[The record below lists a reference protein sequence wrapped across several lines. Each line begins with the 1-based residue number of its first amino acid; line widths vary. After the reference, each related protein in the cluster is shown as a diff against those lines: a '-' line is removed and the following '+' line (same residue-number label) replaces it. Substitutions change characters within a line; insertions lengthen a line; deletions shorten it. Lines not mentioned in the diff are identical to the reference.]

1 MNYDREKVL
10 PIFLGDEVMD
20 VASMILDVALQAV
33 LKRSGDTLTE
43 DEYCDLSEVLMD
55 EVGEIA
61 IGAAS
66 KCCYEASRALKLFL
80 DERKGHSLTKW
91 TQED

>member
-20 VASMILDVALQAV
+20 VASIILDVALQAV

-61 IGAAS
+61 IGAA
-66 KCCYEASRALKLFL
+66 
-80 DERKGHSLTKW
+80 
-91 TQED
+91 